1 MKTGFIDSENKS
13 RFYVGEGFIETINNG
28 HNIYPVF
35 CGGYAKI
42 RLNIT
47 ELKKICSNKDKN
59 NPLTKLKPTGKNI
72 VLFVSRNH
80 EYPQSDLSVY
90 FETDSYFVND
100 NFLNSD
106 YRLSL
111 DINKFNEIS
120 NISDSNVLKLF
131 ILPKP
136 LFEIQNDL
144 AFDVVAVCD
153 NYLKNIPS
161 RQKVYDGE
169 INEEEFKKL
178 YILNSVSVGG
188 GSSSNYLN
196 YHFDIKDITADN
208 VQKLLDNNCR
218 CTVEALASIYQNR
231 FVQVIRNVN
240 INRRRNPVL
249 TRALDLCGIQYNTT
263 KNEPKFNKTIQRTEI
278 HKNRKSLK
286 P

>member
-28 HNIYPVF
+28 HIIYPVF
-35 CGGYAKI
+35 CRGYAKI

-59 NPLTKLKPTGKNI
+59 NSLAKLKPMSKNI

-80 EYPQSDLSVY
+80 DPQFDLSVY

-100 NFLNSD
+100 NFLDSD

-120 NISDSNVLKLF
+120 NISDSNVLNLF

-188 GSSSNYLN
+188 GSSSDYLN
-196 YHFDIKDITADN
+196 YNFDIKDITADN
-208 VQKLLDNNCR
+208 VQKLLDNNCP
-218 CTVEALASIYQNR
+218 CTVEALAARIDQNR
-231 FVQVIRNVN
+231 FAQVIRNVY
-240 INRRRNPVL
+240 INRRRYPLL

-263 KNEPKFNKTIQRTEI
+263 KNEPKFNETIQRTEI
-278 HKNRKSLK
+278 HKNHKYIK